1 MPGLRQFALLVL
13 VLAAALSLAAAVD
26 AGDELW
32 LGACAL
38 GAIGLIALV
47 AACPLEQVRL
57 SVLDAVMAASATGA
71 LAAELEAPAATI
83 VAVAGVAAGIALARW
98 RPERGVLLGAV
109 GLAALA
115 VDPLGVIVAAP
126 AFAVAA
132 VRPGPRALPGPE
144 FSPVVLAA
152 ILVYASLSLVLLT
165 VGQFEELDNVA
176 VALAGI
182 TVLAGMARAGL
193 TVVDRLR
200 ESHRQAI
207 TDDLTG
213 LANRRHLLDRLD
225 ASIARAA
232 AGGGGLALLL
242 VDLDGFKELND
253 TLGHPAGDE
262 VLRQIGPRLQD
273 LLREQDTLARLGGDE
288 FAVILAPGDD
298 AAASAAALRLRAAL
312 ERSFQVADIRLHI
325 DASVGIA
332 LFPEHSTDPLGLL
345 QRADVAM
352 YEAKRLR
359 TGHEVYLA
367 SRDHHSRQ
375 RLALI
380 GELHGALKA
389 GELVV
394 HYQPKANL
402 ESGAVHGV
410 EALVRWEHPVRGLL
424 GPSEFLPLMEQS
436 GLTRSL
442 TGFVLDRAL
451 EEIAPLGVGVAVNLG
466 PADLLDVGLP
476 SEVARLLALHDVAA
490 ERLQLE
496 VSEDVVMTDVQR
508 TADVLA
514 GLHSIGVRTAL
525 DDFGAGHAALGHL
538 RELNVDTLKIDRAFV
553 MRLTRDDRDDAIVHT
568 LVDLGRRL
576 GLQVVAEGVETV
588 EVWTLLAAWR
598 CDEAQGHFIS
608 RPMPAADLA
617 AWLAAL
623 PDSGSAP
630 SGQRR

>member
-1 MPGLRQFALLVL
+1 
-13 VLAAALSLAAAVD
+13 
-26 AGDELW
+26 
-32 LGACAL
+32 
-38 GAIGLIALV
+38 
-47 AACPLEQVRL
+47 
-57 SVLDAVMAASATGA
+57 
-71 LAAELEAPAATI
+71 
-83 VAVAGVAAGIALARW
+83 
-98 RPERGVLLGAV
+98 
-109 GLAALA
+109 
-115 VDPLGVIVAAP
+115 
-126 AFAVAA
+126 
-132 VRPGPRALPGPE
+132 
-144 FSPVVLAA
+144 
-152 ILVYASLSLVLLT
+152 
-165 VGQFEELDNVA
+165 
-176 VALAGI
+176 
-182 TVLAGMARAGL
+182 
-193 TVVDRLR
+193 
-200 ESHRQAI
+200 
-207 TDDLTG
+207 
-213 LANRRHLLDRLD
+213 
-225 ASIARAA
+225 
-232 AGGGGLALLL
+232 
-242 VDLDGFKELND
+242 
-253 TLGHPAGDE
+253 
-262 VLRQIGPRLQD
+262 
-273 LLREQDTLARLGGDE
+273 
-288 FAVILAPGDD
+288 
-298 AAASAAALRLRAAL
+298 
-312 ERSFQVADIRLHI
+312 
-325 DASVGIA
+325 
-332 LFPEHSTDPLGLL
+332 
-345 QRADVAM
+345 M

-466 PADLLDVGLP
+466 PADLLDLGLP

-496 VSEDVVMTDVQR
+496 VSEDVVMSDVQR

-588 EVWTLLAAWR
+588 EAWTLLAAWR